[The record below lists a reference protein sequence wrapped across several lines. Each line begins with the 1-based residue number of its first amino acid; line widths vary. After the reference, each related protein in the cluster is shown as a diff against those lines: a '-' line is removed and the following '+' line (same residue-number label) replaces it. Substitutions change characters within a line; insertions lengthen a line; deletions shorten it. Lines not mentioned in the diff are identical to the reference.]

1 MEMKMAVSA
10 ANWLVG
16 KVLSK
21 LSDGLVSTY
30 MASSELGS
38 NFLNAKN
45 QLMYTQGLL
54 SASVG
59 RDVGDDPGLRGLL
72 GTLSKKADEAEDVLD
87 ELHYFMIQHFGG
99 STGYGHDD
107 AGGREALESVF
118 AHVVGAEAAELAA
131 DGGLDWDALAHAVR
145 PETGR

>member
-30 MASSELGS
+30 MASSELGR

-45 QLMYTQGLL
+45 QLQYTQGLL

-72 GTLSKKADEAEDVLD
+72 GMLSKKADEAEDVLD
-87 ELHYFMIQHFGG
+87 ELHYFIIQV
-99 STGYGHDD
+99 SC
-107 AGGREALESVF
+107 
-118 AHVVGAEAAELAA
+118 
-131 DGGLDWDALAHAVR
+131 
-145 PETGR
+145 